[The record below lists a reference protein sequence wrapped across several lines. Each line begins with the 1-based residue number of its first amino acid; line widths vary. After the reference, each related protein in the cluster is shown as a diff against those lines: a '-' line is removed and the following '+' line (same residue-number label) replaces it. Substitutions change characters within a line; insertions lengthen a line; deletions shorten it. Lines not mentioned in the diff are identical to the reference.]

1 MSAAR
6 PRFSRAA
13 VLAGARAALPLQAAV
28 IPFALVCG
36 IVSQGAGLSLA
47 EAALMSGVVYAG
59 SAQLLALGHWADPA
73 PVLAAAF
80 ASFVVNLRLAL
91 MGPVLS
97 PWLDRLRG
105 WRLWGSLFVMAD
117 QNWAL
122 AVAEMQAGRSDA
134 GFLFGSGA
142 LMWAV
147 WVAGTAAGHVV
158 GATMRPSPGHPLF
171 FSALA
176 VFVAILVPMWRGRA
190 DLLPWGVAAAAAVG
204 VSRLLP
210 GTSWHIVAGAL
221 MGAAVGVLRDR
232 VAKNGAPA
240 A

>member
-1 MSAAR
+1 MSLAR

-13 VLAGARAALPLQAAV
+13 VLAGMQASLPLQAAV
-28 IPFALVCG
+28 APFALVCG
-36 IVSQGAGLSLA
+36 VVSQGQGLSLA
-47 EAALMSGVVYAG
+47 ESTLMSAVVYAG
-59 SAQLLALGHWADPA
+59 SAQLLVLSHWGNPA
-73 PVLAAAF
+73 PVLAAAI
-80 ASFVVNLRLAL
+80 ATLVINLRLAL

-122 AVAEMQAGRSDA
+122 SVAEMQSGRSDA

-147 WVAGTAAGHVV
+147 WVSGTAAGHVL
-158 GATMRPSPGHPLF
+158 GATMRPAPGHPLF

-176 VFVAILVPMWRGRA
+176 VFVAILGTMWRTRA
-190 DLLPWGVAAAAAVG
+190 DLLPWVVAAVVAAVLA
-204 VSRLLP
+204 RLMP
-210 GTSWHIVAGAL
+210 DGSWHIVGGAL
-221 MGAAVGVLRDR
+221 AGSAAGVLRDR
-232 VAKNGAPA
+232 RRRA
-240 A
+240 